1 MRNQVKNFLHRLLRF
16 ACRRQRRGL
25 LLFLIVAL
33 LSSSLLETAW
43 GANEFLFTFENAD
56 VHAVLKKA
64 SELTGMTF
72 LFDPEQVKGKI
83 TILPAKKVS
92 PEEALQLLQSALTLH
107 GYALVSEKGVGRVVP
122 AAQAA
127 ALAKYTVEVVP
138 LNYARAEEVAYTL
151 AALAPPGVTIVPY
164 YPTNSLLIA
173 GNPEAVAELLGTIK
187 GKEEKPAEKQGD

>member
-1 MRNQVKNFLHRLLRF
+1 MKKFLHRLLRF

-33 LSSSLLETAW
+33 LSSSLLATAW

-92 PEEALQLLQSALTLH
+92 PEEALQLLQSALALR
-107 GYALVSEKGVGRVVP
+107 GYALVSEKGVVRVVP

-138 LNYARAEEVAYTL
+138 LNYARAEDLAYTL